1 MESRNKRL
9 LIKVISECVSA
20 GFPELEPDIAEA
32 RRLVNILRGG
42 TGG

>member
-1 MESRNKRL
+1 MEKRDKKL
-9 LIKVISECVSA
+9 LIKVISECVSSGIA
-20 GFPELEPDIAEA
+20 ELEPDIAEA